1 MCTRCKELAK
11 KLRLARGVKEK
22 QMTELEAAEIYWKA
36 RCLLQALINGG
47 QRGSKDEIL
56 EELESDLE

>member
-1 MCTRCKELAK
+1 
-11 KLRLARGVKEK
+11 
-22 QMTELEAAEIYWKA
+22 MTELEAAEIYWKA